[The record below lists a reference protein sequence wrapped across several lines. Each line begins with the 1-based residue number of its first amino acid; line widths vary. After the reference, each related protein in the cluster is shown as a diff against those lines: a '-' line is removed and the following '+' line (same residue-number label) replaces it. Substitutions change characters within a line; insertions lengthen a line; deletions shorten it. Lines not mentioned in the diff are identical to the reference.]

1 MKCPKCGKEM
11 TLDDHRKYPIYM
23 CYSCG
28 HVTAFNEND
37 EEAAQPRNFSYIKTL
52 DEEALAAYMAK
63 GLDLD
68 EEKLLA
74 WLKDTQA

>member
-28 HVTAFNEND
+28 HVTAFSKD
-37 EEAAQPRNFSYIKTL
+37 GDGAAKPVNFSYIKTL
-52 DEEALAAYMAK
+52 NEAELAAYMAR
-63 GLDLD
+63 GLDVD
-68 EEKLLA
+68 EEKLLR
-74 WLKDTQA
+74 WLKDTAV

>member
-1 MKCPKCGKEM
+1 MNCPKCGKEM

-28 HVTAFNEND
+28 HVTAFDENG
-37 EEAAQPRNFSYIKTL
+37 EGSVQPRNFSYIKTL
-52 DEEALAAYMAK
+52 DEKALAAYMAK
-63 GLDLD
+63 GLGLD

-74 WLKDTQA
+74 WLKDVQS